1 MAENEK
7 IEAVVQNE
15 SAKPVAAAKSENA
28 KPVKKKDSVFKRIGN
43 ALGKFWREY
52 KSELKKIVWYDRKS
66 TIRST
71 FIVLVAILS
80 SAVVLGVIDFA
91 LAQGILALGK
101 LI

>member
-7 IEAVVQNE
+7 NEAVV
-15 SAKPVAAAKSENA
+15 KSEVQ
-28 KPVKKKDSVFKRIGN
+28 KPVKKKGESIFKRIGG
-43 ALGKFWREY
+43 ALQKFWREY

-71 FIVLVAILS
+71 FVVLVSILV
-80 SAVVLGVIDFA
+80 SAVFLGILDFGF
-91 LAQGILALGK
+91 AQGIMALGK

>member
-7 IEAVVQNE
+7 NEVVVK
-15 SAKPVAAAKSENA
+15 SAAA
-28 KPVKKKDSVFKRIGN
+28 KPVKKKDSIFKRIGS

-80 SAVVLGVIDFA
+80 SALVLGILDFGF
-91 LAQGILALGK
+91 AQGIMALGK